1 MSELPSGT
9 VTFLFTDLK
18 GSTRLWEQH
27 PQAMKPALAR
37 HDAILNQAVE
47 SMGGRVVKATGDGIH
62 AAFPTA
68 QAAVEAA
75 LSAQLAFVDE
85 PWGAVGPL
93 QVRMG
98 IHTGVGEIRDGDYF
112 GPTLNRAA
120 RIMSAANPGQVLCSQ
135 ATADLVRDALPAD
148 VGLIELG
155 RHALRDLQ
163 RPELVSQL
171 THPDLRRE
179 FPPLLTVEAYPGN
192 LPRQVTTFVGREQE
206 VETIGHLVTE
216 RPLVTIT
223 GVGGVGKTRLAVQ
236 VAAEV
241 IPEFRDGAWV
251 CELASV
257 ADPDAVWET
266 LAAVFG
272 VRPSAG
278 LSFEETVLE
287 YLQAKRLL
295 LVLDNCE
302 HLLGRVADTVTAIAQ
317 RCPRVSVLATSR
329 EGLAITGEQ
338 IVAVP
343 SLGLP
348 PSGAADEVL
357 IRSESVR
364 LFCDRAHDAKND
376 FALTDHNAGAIAQL
390 CRRLDG
396 IPLALEL
403 AAARVRS
410 LPPEDLVE
418 RLDQR
423 FRLLT
428 RGSRAAIERH
438 QTLRNTIDWSYD
450 LLSDAERGALNRL
463 SVFAGGC
470 DLSAGEAILAGGD
483 LQAADAAD
491 LLSQLVDKSLVLV
504 ESNGSTRYRLLE
516 TIRQYAQE
524 RLEASRETAN
534 VRTMHLEYY
543 LAMAEAAGPHL
554 RNRDQIAWS
563 IALARETDNF
573 RAALDWA
580 VEASMADKA
589 LRLVA
594 PLMVTGIPT
603 GWTATDWA
611 EVAVTVDGST
621 THELFPL
628 VMAFAGMGATM
639 RGDLARAATL
649 VSRAEEAQDALGT
662 RHLWVHAAAGVLAFF
677 RGNLAQTRRQ
687 AGTWVELARAS
698 GDQYELSHAL
708 VLLATGLQPDS
719 ARAIVAA
726 EEAVRTARDAGIAS
740 ALLYALQI
748 LANLLP
754 PEDSVRS
761 YALLEEAAEVG
772 SMLGDRQAVAS
783 VAQMKA
789 SVALGLGEWHQAL
802 RDSSNSA
809 RQYLEIGQS
818 IYVVPPAFTASVAFA
833 HTGRFEVAAVLLG
846 FVEVRVGIDE
856 AHAQILEQLNFVQ
869 TATIEALGEREVSLL
884 RERGGALDF
893 TEALSYL
900 CHESELALND

>member
-1 MSELPSGT
+1 

-18 GSTRLWEQH
+18 DSTRLWEQH

-37 HDAILNQAVE
+37 HDVILNRAVE
-47 SMGGRVVKATGDGIH
+47 SVGGRVVKATGDGIH

-75 LSAQLAFVDE
+75 LNAQLALAKE
-85 PWGAVGPL
+85 SWGQVGSL

-98 IHTGVGEIRDGDYF
+98 LHTGVGEQRDGDYF

-120 RIMSAANPGQVLCSQ
+120 RIMSTANPGQILCSQ
-135 ATADLVRDALPAD
+135 TTADLVRDTLPAD

-155 RHALRDLQ
+155 RHSLRDLQ

-171 THPDLRRE
+171 THPDLPRE
-179 FPPLLTVEAYPGN
+179 FPPLLTVDAYPGN
-192 LPRQVTTFVGREQE
+192 LPRQVTTFVGREKDVQ
-206 VETIGHLVTE
+206 TISRLVTE
-216 RPLVTIT
+216 RPLVTLT

-236 VAAEV
+236 IAAEV
-241 IPEFRDGAWV
+241 IPEFSDGAWL
-251 CELASV
+251 CELAPV
-257 ADPDAVWET
+257 ADPDAAWDT

-272 VRPSAG
+272 VRPSTG

-287 YLQAKRLL
+287 YLQVKRLL

-302 HLLGRVADTVTAIAQ
+302 HLLGRVADMATKIAQ

-329 EGLAITGEQ
+329 EGLAIAGEQ

-348 PSGAADEVL
+348 PSDADDQVL

-376 FALTDHNAGAIAQL
+376 FALTDRNAGAIAQL

-396 IPLALEL
+396 IPLAIEL

-438 QTLRNTIDWSYD
+438 QTLRNTIDWSYH
-450 LLSDAERGALNRL
+450 LLSEAERSALNRL

-470 DLSAGEAILAGGD
+470 DLSACEAILRGGD
-483 LQAADAAD
+483 LQATDAAD

-504 ESNGSTRYRLLE
+504 EEDGSTRYRLLE

-524 RLEASRETAN
+524 QLEASGDTAS
-534 VRTMHLEYY
+534 VRTSHLEHY
-543 LAMAEAAGPHL
+543 LAVAEAAGPHL

-563 IALARETDNF
+563 ALLARETDNF

-580 VEASMADKA
+580 VEASLDDQA

-594 PLMVTGIPT
+594 PLMVTGIST
-603 GWTATDWA
+603 GWTAADWA
-611 EVAVTVDGST
+611 EVAVTVEGSA
-621 THELFPL
+621 THQLFPH
-628 VMAFAGMGATM
+628 VMAFAGMGALM
-639 RGDLARAATL
+639 RGDLARAAAHVTN
-649 VSRAEEAQDALGT
+649 AEEAQAALGT
-662 RHLWVHAAAGVLAFF
+662 RHLWVHAAAGALAVFQ
-677 RGNLAQTRRQ
+677 GNLGLTRRH
-687 AGTWVELARAS
+687 AETWVELARAS
-698 GDQYELSHAL
+698 RDPFEISNAL
-708 VLLATGLQPDS
+708 VLLATGLQPDP

-726 EEAVRTARDAGIAS
+726 EDAVQTARDAGIAS
-740 ALLYALQI
+740 SLLYGLQI
-748 LANLLP
+748 LVALLP
-754 PEDSVRS
+754 AEESVRS
-761 YALLEEAAEVG
+761 YALLDEATKVG
-772 SMLGDRQAVAS
+772 SMLGDRQAVATT
-783 VAQMKA
+783 AQMKGA
-789 SVALGLGEWHQAL
+789 VALRLGDWRQTL
-802 RDSSNSA
+802 RDCSDSA
-809 RQYLEIGQS
+809 EQFLEIGRGIQ
-818 IYVVPPAFTASVAFA
+818 VAGPAFAASVAFA
-833 HTGRFEVAAVLLG
+833 HVGRYEPAAVLIG
-846 FVEVRVGIDE
+846 FVEGRVGI
-856 AHAQILEQLNFVQ
+856 LEEPPLLAEQFNFVQ
-869 TATIEALGEREVSLL
+869 TATVASLGEREASLL
-884 RERGGALDF
+884 RTRGAALDF

-900 CHESELALND
+900 CHECERALDD

>member
-1 MSELPSGT
+1 VSELPSGT

-47 SMGGRVVKATGDGIH
+47 STGGRVVKATGDGIH

-68 QAAVEAA
+68 QAALEAA
-75 LSAQLAFVDE
+75 LSAQLALADE
-85 PWGAVGPL
+85 PWGQVGPL

-98 IHTGVGEIRDGDYF
+98 LHTGIAELRDGDYF

-120 RIMSAANPGQVLCSQ
+120 RIMSVANPGQVLCSQ
-135 ATADLVRDALPAD
+135 ATADLVRDTLPAD
-148 VGLIELG
+148 VSLIELG

-171 THPDLRRE
+171 THPDLPRE
-179 FPPLLTVEAYPGN
+179 FPPLLTVDAYPGN
-192 LPRQVTTFVGREQE
+192 LPRQVTTFVGRQQE
-206 VETIGHLVTE
+206 VETISHLVTE
-216 RPLVTIT
+216 RPLVTLT

-241 IPEFRDGAWV
+241 VPEFSDGAWL
-251 CELASV
+251 CELAPV
-257 ADPDAVWET
+257 TDPEAVWET
-266 LAAVFG
+266 LAAIFG

-287 YLQAKRLL
+287 YLQIKRLL

-302 HLLGRVADTVTAIAQ
+302 HLLGRIADMVSAIAQ

-329 EGLAITGEQ
+329 EGLAIAGEQ

-348 PSGAADEVL
+348 PTDIDDEPL

-376 FALTDHNAGAIAQL
+376 FALTDHNAGAIGQL

-396 IPLALEL
+396 IPLAIEL

-463 SVFAGGC
+463 AVFTGGF
-470 DLSAGEAILAGGD
+470 DLSACEAILARGD
-483 LQAADAAD
+483 LEAADAAG

-504 ESNGSTRYRLLE
+504 ESNRTTRYRLLE

-524 RLEASRETAN
+524 RLEASGETAN
-534 VRTMHLEYY
+534 VRTMHLKHY
-543 LAMAEAAGPHL
+543 LAVAEAAGPHL

-563 IALARETDNF
+563 TALARETDNF
-573 RAALDWA
+573 RAGLDWA
-580 VEASMADKA
+580 VEASMADQA

-621 THELFPL
+621 THQLFPL

-649 VSRAEEAQDALGT
+649 VTKAEEAQDALGT
-662 RHLWVHAAAGVLAFF
+662 RHLWVYAAAGTLAFF
-677 RGNLAQTRRQ
+677 QGNLEQTRRH

-698 GDQYELSHAL
+698 GDQYEISHAL
-708 VLLATGLQPDS
+708 ILLATGLLPDP
-719 ARAIVAA
+719 ARAIVFA

-748 LANLLP
+748 LANLFP
-754 PEDSVRS
+754 PQESVRS
-761 YALLEEAAEVG
+761 YALLEEAVEVG

-783 VAQMKA
+783 ATQMKA
-789 SVALGLGEWHQAL
+789 AVALGLGDWRQAL
-802 RDSSNSA
+802 KDSSNSA
-809 RQYLEIGQS
+809 QQYLEIGQS
-818 IYVVPPAFTASVAFA
+818 ISAVAPAFTASVAFA
-833 HTGRFEVAAVLLG
+833 NMRRFESAAVLLG
-846 FVEVRVGIDE
+846 FVEERVRIDE
-856 AHAQILEQLNFVQ
+856 AHAQLLEQLNSVQ
-869 TATIEALGEREVSLL
+869 TATVESLGEQQASVL
-884 RERGGALDF
+884 RARGAALEF
-893 TEALSYL
+893 TDALSYL
-900 CHESELALND
+900 CNESERAL